1 MENTDFF
8 PEMLNPRKNGA
19 GNCSSSNAKECNSSC
34 PFIASA
40 SAATAFAAASLQNG
54 SDLRGQ
60 PHHSTPSPGTPPAQ
74 AIDAATVNCSGQT
87 SEPDDQPEYWGPTFG
102 EEGDAALAEPQS
114 FSELA
119 PAAEARMVWLRA
131 HSIVC

>member
-8 PEMLNPRKNGA
+8 PELLNPRKNGA

-40 SAATAFAAASLQNG
+40 SATTAFAAASLQSD
-54 SDLRGQ
+54 SDLRG
-60 PHHSTPSPGTPPAQ
+60 PGTPPAQ
-74 AIDAATVNCSGQT
+74 AIDAATVNCNGQT

-119 PAAEARMVWLRA
+119 PAAEARVVWLPA
-131 HSIVC
+131 HSIVCC